1 MSAAAKAKGLF
12 LYAESGTSCWNVC
25 PWIWSNGGA
34 VTNKNYTKAS
44 GYLNSPKSVAAVQ
57 MLVDLYKA
65 GEMPKII
72 VDSNGGVGT
81 YDGIDQ
87 KKYVSALDGPWS
99 FAIFGAAFKNTQL
112 AGTTVPAGPSGSVS
126 VVGGEDIVMTKA
138 SKNKAAAAEFIRFM
152 DHSYAQMQMAR
163 VGQMPV
169 LKSSTKALVKIHPYY
184 ATYLKQIATAQP
196 RTPTPKWPQIDQ
208 VITTEVAKAF
218 TGSECFAGIDERS
231 QQIES
236 PRRSSTGSLGSS
248 ALARGAHASAR
259 RRRETLSIPVSGAG
273 LHSLWARNSLPDRPR
288 SDQPL
293 PLVDRPGTASDFI
306 GFGNYSH
313 AFHDPIFWRALV
325 NTGFYMAVT
334 VPAQIIIG
342 MAVAVLL
349 DARMPG
355 RGLFRTLYYLPVV
368 TSGLLLPFRY
378 MFITE
383 GGVINWL
390 LHYKT
395 HLVGH
400 NIEWLSHR
408 WSALAAISIL
418 GIWKGVGWAM
428 AFLSGSAADGP
439 VRSLKEGA
447 RVDGANAW
455 SRFRAVS
462 LPAILPVV
470 AFVTVMLV
478 IGGFNVFISVF
489 LMTNGGPLDETQ
501 VLLTYM
507 YRQAFSFLDFG
518 YGSSIAFTL
527 TLIVFAVSIAQL
539 RLFRRPSESL

>member
-1 MSAAAKAKGLF
+1 
-12 LYAESGTSCWNVC
+12 
-25 PWIWSNGGA
+25 
-34 VTNKNYTKAS
+34 
-44 GYLNSPKSVAAVQ
+44 
-57 MLVDLYKA
+57 
-65 GEMPKII
+65 
-72 VDSNGGVGT
+72 
-81 YDGIDQ
+81 
-87 KKYVSALDGPWS
+87 
-99 FAIFGAAFKNTQL
+99 
-112 AGTTVPAGPSGSVS
+112 
-126 VVGGEDIVMTKA
+126 
-138 SKNKAAAAEFIRFM
+138 
-152 DHSYAQMQMAR
+152 
-163 VGQMPV
+163 
-169 LKSSTKALVKIHPYY
+169 
-184 ATYLKQIATAQP
+184 
-196 RTPTPKWPQIDQ
+196 
-208 VITTEVAKAF
+208 
-218 TGSECFAGIDERS
+218 
-231 QQIES
+231 
-236 PRRSSTGSLGSS
+236 
-248 ALARGAHASAR
+248 
-259 RRRETLSIPVSGAG
+259 
-273 LHSLWARNSLPDRPR
+273 
-288 SDQPL
+288 
-293 PLVDRPGTASDFI
+293 
-306 GFGNYSH
+306 
-313 AFHDPIFWRALV
+313 
-325 NTGFYMAVT
+325 MAVT

-368 TSGLLLPFRY
+368 TSWVVVSLLFRY

-390 LHYKT
+390 LHDKT

-428 AFLSGSAADGP
+428 VIFLAALQTVP
-439 VRSLKEGA
+439 RELKEA
-447 RVDGANAW
+447 AAVDGANAW